1 MNNPGSYK
9 SVSFPA
15 CCHRS
20 GDRHPVTEVPL
31 FTFDFLS
38 TSLFNN
44 PISAESM
51 TDSEPAKMA
60 NDNSPGAKPP
70 KRKAPDASKSK
81 VTHFTSRNPPW
92 TYLKLR
98 LYAAAIVLSSCEIIS
113 ANTINTRI
121 PQPGTSPQPLDAL
134 SARTYLSAALSQ
146 FLGLTGT
153 AIPIDILKIENELPD
168 MNAQSTSMAQ
178 SDNPKKCDTVWVR
191 VPRGDAAAVVAALSS
206 WVGGS
211 SGGSSAV
218 SVAWRICAKG
228 NFLGA
233 LVAGSGRDLFVP

>member
-1 MNNPGSYK
+1 M
-9 SVSFPA
+9 A
-15 CCHRS
+15 
-20 GDRHPVTEVPL
+20 
-31 FTFDFLS
+31 
-38 TSLFNN
+38 
-44 PISAESM
+44 
-51 TDSEPAKMA
+51 DSERETVANTNPPATKTT
-60 NDNSPGAKPP
+60 
-70 KRKAPDASKSK
+70 KRKASDASKPK

-98 LYAAAIVLSSCEIIS
+98 L
-113 ANTINTRI
+113 I
-121 PQPGTSPQPLDAL
+121 PQPGSSPQPLDAL

-153 AIPIDILKIENELPD
+153 AIPIDILKIENELLD
-168 MNAQSTSMAQ
+168 SNAQPTSTAQ
-178 SDNPKKCDTVWVR
+178 SKNVKRCDTVWVR
-191 VPRGDAAAVVAALSS
+191 VPREDAAAVVAALSS

-211 SGGSSAV
+211 NGGSSAV

>member
-1 MNNPGSYK
+1 
-9 SVSFPA
+9 
-15 CCHRS
+15 
-20 GDRHPVTEVPL
+20 
-31 FTFDFLS
+31 
-38 TSLFNN
+38 
-44 PISAESM
+44 
-51 TDSEPAKMA
+51 MA

-98 LYAAAIVLSSCEIIS
+98 L
-113 ANTINTRI
+113 I